1 MKSILVIGMGR
12 LGRHLA
18 STMLDL
24 GNEVMVIDKDP
35 EVIESLSPSHGDANI
50 GDCTNENVIMA
61 LGVDSFDI
69 CFVTID
75 SDFQSSLVVTSL
87 LKTHGA
93 QMVVSTAKRDIQAD
107 LLKKIGAD
115 EVVYPEREIAE
126 KLAVRYNSSNIFDF
140 IKLTPEYAIYEIPT
154 PSVWTG
160 KTIASLGVRQHYK
173 VNIIAV
179 KQGNTLDTMPGADY
193 VFKADDHIIVIGKA
207 GDVFR
212 LSSEK

>member
-18 STMLDL
+18 ATMTDL

-35 EVIESLSPSHGDANI
+35 EVIESLSPAIVDANI
-50 GDCTNENVIMA
+50 GDCTNENVIKA
-61 LGVDSFDI
+61 LGVDNFDI

-87 LKTHGA
+87 LKTYGA
-93 QMVVSTAKRDIQAD
+93 SLVVSTAKRDIQAD

-140 IKLTPEYAIYEIPT
+140 IKLTPEYAIYEIPA
-154 PSVWTG
+154 PAVWTG
-160 KTIASLGVRQHYK
+160 KTISNLGVRQHYK
-173 VNIIAV
+173 VNIIAI
-179 KQGNTLDTMPGADY
+179 KQGNTLNTMPGPDY
-193 VFKADDHIIVIGKA
+193 LFKADDHVIVIGKA
-207 GDVFR
+207 GDVFK

>member
-18 STMLDL
+18 TTMIDL

-35 EVIESLSPSHGDANI
+35 EVIESLSPVHGDANI

-93 QMVVSTAKRDIQAD
+93 KLIVSTAKRDIQAD

-140 IKLTPEYAIYEIPT
+140 IKLTPEYAIYEIPA
-154 PSVWTG
+154 PNVWTG
-160 KTIASLGVRQHYK
+160 KTISNLGVRQHYK

-179 KQGNTLDTMPGADY
+179 KQGNTLNTMPGPDY
-193 VFKADDHIIVIGKA
+193 IFKADDHIIVIGKA
-207 GDVFR
+207 GDVFK

>member
-18 STMLDL
+18 STMIYL

-35 EVIESLSPSHGDANI
+35 EVIESLSPAIADANI
-50 GDCTNENVIMA
+50 GDCTNENVIKA
-61 LGVDSFDI
+61 LGVDNFDI

-87 LKTHGA
+87 LKTYGA
-93 QMVVSTAKRDIQAD
+93 GLVVATAKRDIQAD

-126 KLAVRYNSSNIFDF
+126 KLAVRYNSRNIFDF
-140 IKLTPEYAIYEIPT
+140 IKLTPEYAIYEIPAPT
-154 PSVWTG
+154 VWMG
-160 KTIASLGVRQHYK
+160 QTISHLGVRQHYK

-179 KQGNTLDTMPGADY
+179 KQGNTLNTMPGPDY
-193 VFKADDHIIVIGKA
+193 IFKADDHVIVIGKA
-207 GDVFR
+207 GDVFK